1 LGPLKFIKRA
11 VFLLIGISAKCGRFT
26 TMTIQGV
33 LMLLHFT
40 QELSTLESILQS
52 SAFNIGY
59 CTDNFGVE
67 DKKIPSAAHPIVS
80 FSEYKDVDLVYQNIT
95 YGGYAVGLSKN
106 WAVSKGLSPVSYIER
121 HSQAAIGISSL
132 LAARQTSEEDAT
144 SKALRLSI
152 MQVQCFVKHETGHN
166 SKVEDDEFCF
176 KNENE
181 WRYVPTKKQIG
192 GHYISLDQSSF
203 IKDKAKYNNRLL
215 PYPLTF
221 SSSDIVVI
229 YVQSKIQKAHLIR
242 KFPNLRH
249 IIKFAKWTKAA

>member
-1 LGPLKFIKRA
+1 MYVPFSI
-11 VFLLIGISAKCGRFT
+11 I
-26 TMTIQGV
+26 TIQGI

-59 CTDNFGVE
+59 CAENFEAE
-67 DKKIPSAAHPIVS
+67 DKKISGVAHPMVS
-80 FSEYKDVDLVYQNIT
+80 FSEYKDEDLIYQNIK
-95 YGGYAVGLSKN
+95 YGGYAVGLSKD
-106 WAVSKGLSPVSYIER
+106 WAVNKGLSPVSYIER
-121 HSQAAIGISSL
+121 HSKAAIGISSL
-132 LAARQTSEEDAT
+132 LTARQTCEEDVF
-144 SKALRLSI
+144 SKELRLSI
-152 MQVQCFVKHETGHN
+152 MQVKCFIKHEIGHN
-166 SKVEDDEFCF
+166 SQFKDDGFNF

-203 IKDKAKYNNRLL
+203 INDKEKYNNRLL

-221 SSSDIVVI
+221 SRSDIVVI

-242 KFPNLRH
+242 KFPSLRH
-249 IIKFAKWTKAA
+249 IIKLAKWTKTA